1 MKISLI
7 STSHRKN
14 SESNRIREIL
24 DESLKLKKQSIKTF
38 NLDFSKEIPPIWSSE
53 KKEKKGFWGEKWDDI
68 SNELKS
74 SDGFIFVVP
83 EYGGMATPNAKNFF
97 LICGEGELAHKPGL
111 LVSISSGNGGSYPI
125 SELRSSSYKN
135 THIMWI
141 PENIIIRNV
150 GQYFPGKHGEL
161 IPKWLDDRINYNL
174 DLILEYS
181 KCMKPLK
188 NIINRKDYGNGM

>member
-7 STSHRKN
+7 STSHRKK

-24 DESLKLKKQSIKTF
+24 DTNLKSKKQNIKTF
-38 NLDFSKEIPPIWSSE
+38 NLDFAKEKLPIWSSE
-53 KKEKKGFWGEKWDDI
+53 KKEKKGFWGKKWDYI
-68 SNELKS
+68 SDELKS

-111 LVSISSGNGGSYPI
+111 LVAISSGNGGAYPI

-141 PENIIIRNV
+141 PENIIIRMN
-150 GQYFPGKHGEL
+150 
-161 IPKWLDDRINYNL
+161 
-174 DLILEYS
+174 S
-181 KCMKPLK
+181 S
-188 NIINRKDYGNGM
+188 

>member
-14 SESNRIREIL
+14 SESVRIRKILYNNLKSKNNDLEI
-24 DESLKLKKQSIKTF
+24 F
-38 NLDFSKEIPPIWSSE
+38 NLDFSEELPPIWSEE
-53 KKEKKGFWGEKWDDI
+53 KKAKKGFWIEKWPQI
-68 SNELKS
+68 SNELKM
-74 SDGFIFVVP
+74 SDGFILIVP

-111 LVSISSGNGGSYPI
+111 LVSISSGVGGSYPI

-150 GQYFPGKHGEL
+150 GDFNPGRHGKL
-161 IPKWLDDRINYNL
+161 IPDWMDNRIDYVL
-174 DLILEYS
+174 DLIMKYS
-181 KCMKPLK
+181 VCMKPLRK
-188 NIINRKDYGNGM
+188 IINRKDFGNGM

>member
-7 STSHRKN
+7 STSHRKK

-24 DESLKLKKQSIKTF
+24 DTNLKSKKQNIKTF
-38 NLDFSKEIPPIWSSE
+38 NLDFAKEKLPIWSSE
-53 KKEKKGFWGEKWDDI
+53 KKEKKGFWGKKWDYI
-68 SNELKS
+68 SDELKS

-111 LVSISSGNGGSYPI
+111 LVAISSGNGGAYPI

-150 GQYFPGKHGEL
+150 GQFFPGKHGVL
-161 IPKWLDDRINYNL
+161 IPDWLDDRINYNL

-188 NIINRKDYGNGM
+188 KIINRKDYGNGM

>member
-1 MKISLI
+1 
-7 STSHRKN
+7 
-14 SESNRIREIL
+14 
-24 DESLKLKKQSIKTF
+24 
-38 NLDFSKEIPPIWSSE
+38 
-53 KKEKKGFWGEKWDDI
+53 
-68 SNELKS
+68 
-74 SDGFIFVVP
+74 
-83 EYGGMATPNAKNFF
+83 MATPNAKNFF

-111 LVSISSGNGGSYPI
+111 LVAISSGNGGAYPI

-150 GQYFPGKHGEL
+150 AQFFPGKHGEL
-161 IPKWLDDRINYNL
+161 IPDWLDDRINYNL

-188 NIINRKDYGNGM
+188 KIINRKDYGNGM